1 MKSINFLYLVLP
13 IYFLVGCSSTVEST
27 NRSSVI
33 PTPKIS
39 STDSVAN
46 IEVGGLI
53 RGQGCANEFLMLFKS
68 GDNKFLSTFGS
79 VSSSVERAKAAAAY
93 KALDDGKGLST
104 DIIVHPIW
112 EITREKVLFGVI
124 SDDTCAKVVG
134 YRGVIK
140 SIERTDSV
148 TKPSQEENRAGS
160 AGFLGLFK

>member
-1 MKSINFLYLVLP
+1 MKLIPFLFLFLSIFS
-13 IYFLVGCSSTVEST
+13 LVGCSSTVESS
-27 NRSSVI
+27 NRSASI

-46 IEVGGLI
+46 IEVGELI

-68 GDNKFLSTFGS
+68 GDNKFLSTLGS

-93 KALDDGKGLST
+93 KALDEGKGLST

-112 EITREKVLFGVI
+112 EVSRQKVLFGVI
-124 SDDTCAKVVG
+124 SDDICAKVVG

-140 SIERTDSV
+140 SIERTDSL
-148 TKPSQEENRAGS
+148 TRPSQEENRAGS
-160 AGFLGLFK
+160 GGLKGFFK